1 LIHEEQK
8 ITQHSLQLS
17 VLEAETRLHNHQQRK
32 MATIAGK
39 GVKKKIKMSFI
50 QKEQT

>member
-1 LIHEEQK
+1 VYDANQK
-8 ITQHSLQLS
+8 
-17 VLEAETRLHNHQQRK
+17 RK